1 MMVLLLERTSLALRG
16 ELTRW
21 LLEVR
26 AGVFVGR
33 VSAQVRD
40 LLWERVCGQ
49 RGHRA
54 AMLIYQTNTEQG
66 FVIRTVGETSRQVVD
81 FDGLQLVRLVQRSSK
96 AHRSERE

>member
-1 MMVLLLERTSLALRG
+1 MMVLLLERTPAALRG

-40 LLWERVCGQ
+40 LLWERVCDH
-49 RGHRA
+49 RGTGG
-54 AMLIYQTNTEQG
+54 AMLTYQTNTEQG
-66 FVIRTVGETSRQVVD
+66 FAIRSVGETARQVVD
-81 FDGLQLVRLVQRSSK
+81 LDGLQLVRGTDAPSK
-96 AHRSERE
+96 AYRSDRG